1 MKKYDKLNK
10 SLKIMKPYKMKTKE
24 EIGEKIEAL
33 NDKIAGL
40 RAEEEDLT
48 NELKVILAGSEL
60 QSIMLTSTLVSS
72 ESQVRD
78 LLEKFEKRAEE
89 LNERYEEASIE
100 GDGEAKNQ
108 LHAMI
113 WTNDIRLD
121 TIKWVL
127 EEDDEMI

>member
-1 MKKYDKLNK
+1 MKNFNKLR
-10 SLKIMKPYKMKTKE
+10 IIGDYKMKTKE
-24 EIGEKIEAL
+24 EIGEKIEVL

-40 RAEEEDLT
+40 RAEEDDLT

-78 LLEKFEKRAEE
+78 LLEKFEQRAEE
-89 LNERYEEASIE
+89 LTEKYEEASLE
-100 GDGEAKNQ
+100 GNAEMKNQ
-108 LHAMI
+108 IHAMI

-121 TIKWVL
+121 TLKWVL
-127 EEDDEMI
+127 EEDDEI

>member
-1 MKKYDKLNK
+1 
-10 SLKIMKPYKMKTKE
+10 MKTKE
-24 EIGEKIEAL
+24 EIGEKIELL

-40 RAEEEDLT
+40 RAEEDDLS

-78 LLEKFEKRAEE
+78 LLEKFEERAEE
-89 LNERYEEASIE
+89 LTEKYEEASIE
-100 GDGEAKNQ
+100 GNAELKNQ
-108 LHAMI
+108 VHAMI

-127 EEDDEMI
+127 EEEDMEI

>member
-1 MKKYDKLNK
+1 MIIGD
-10 SLKIMKPYKMKTKE
+10 YKMKTKE
-24 EIGEKIEAL
+24 EIGEKIEVL

>member
-1 MKKYDKLNK
+1 MR
-10 SLKIMKPYKMKTKE
+10 TKE
-24 EIGEKIEAL
+24 EIGEKIEIL

-40 RAEEEDLT
+40 RAEEDLS

-78 LLEKFEKRAEE
+78 LLEKFEERAEE
-89 LNERYEEASIE
+89 LTEKYEEASIE
-100 GDGEAKNQ
+100 GNAELKNQ
-108 LHAMI
+108 VHAMI

-127 EEDDEMI
+127 EEEDMEI

>member
-1 MKKYDKLNK
+1 
-10 SLKIMKPYKMKTKE
+10 MKTKE
-24 EIGEKIEAL
+24 EIGEKIEVL

-78 LLEKFEKRAEE
+78 LLEKFEQRAEE

-100 GDGEAKNQ
+100 GDSEAKNQ

-113 WTNDIRLD
+113 WTNDSI
-121 TIKWVL
+121 
-127 EEDDEMI
+127 

>member
-1 MKKYDKLNK
+1 MR
-10 SLKIMKPYKMKTKE
+10 TKE
-24 EIGEKIEAL
+24 EMEEKIEKL
-33 NDKIAGL
+33 NDITVAL
-40 RAEEEDLT
+40 RAEEDNLS
-48 NELKVILAGSEL
+48 NEQKVILAGSEL

>member
-1 MKKYDKLNK
+1 
-10 SLKIMKPYKMKTKE
+10 MKTKE
-24 EIGEKIEAL
+24 EIGEKIEVL

-40 RAEEEDLT
+40 RAEEDELN

-78 LLEKFEKRAEE
+78 LLEKFELRAEE
-89 LNERYEEASIE
+89 LNKRYEEASIE
-100 GDGEAKNQ
+100 GNADLKNQ

-127 EEDDEMI
+127 EEEDEEI